1 MSWKIFSPQQQQQAR
16 LPNLRQV
23 ADIFSLYYSQLERS
37 EHCIRKE
44 DQQII
49 FLKIIEDISKLG
61 TKYLDWKK
69 IIEAKAGEYFMNPE
83 KVSVD
88 LELMRKFRP
97 IVSDLFERKNDLK
110 RNKETENMKK
120 QRVNLQSKEKSLKI

>member
-1 MSWKIFSPQQQQQAR
+1 
-16 LPNLRQV
+16 
-23 ADIFSLYYSQLERS
+23 
-37 EHCIRKE
+37 
-44 DQQII
+44 
-49 FLKIIEDISKLG
+49 
-61 TKYLDWKK
+61 
-69 IIEAKAGEYFMNPE
+69 MNPE